1 MKIDDELGMHTDDG
15 DIPSSSH
22 NSGTADMLPGFNPGG
37 LSSDGEPPSRS
48 QSPSADELSH
58 LHPSVPPQSQ
68 HPMPVP
74 KLSLL
79 PTMNLPLNDQSTK
92 SFDYKEPRPLHEDFT
107 PPLLTSF
114 DNPIWEV
121 VQDMREQRMSL
132 CQSLRQYVF
141 VHAAIIEGA
150 LMVVDEEKEIADGLI
165 PRNPSPLNL
174 YSKEA
179 VVSRSPSTSS
189 HRHAHMN
196 EAASISSAASTGKRG
211 ASPTELLKEDKQG
224 DAMLA
229 KRPSIKRKHC
239 SGRDHAA
246 EDVRYHPVPVRVP
259 SSALYAGGMSA
270 PSSRAMPP

>member
-1 MKIDDELGMHTDDG
+1 MHTDDG
-15 DIPSSSH
+15 NIPSSSH
-22 NSGTADMLPGFNPGG
+22 NSGTADIPPAFNPGG

-58 LHPSVPPQSQ
+58 FHPSVPPQL

-74 KLSLL
+74 TLSLL
-79 PTMNLPLNDQSTK
+79 PTMEFPLNDQPTK
-92 SFDYKEPRPLHEDFT
+92 SFDYKEPRTLHEDFA

-165 PRNPSPLNL
+165 PRNPSPLHKS
-174 YSKEA
+174 YSRE
-179 VVSRSPSTSS
+179 VVGSRSSSTSS
-189 HRHAHMN
+189 HRHAHYPYMN
-196 EAASISSAASTGKRG
+196 DAATISSAASTGKRG

-224 DAMLA
+224 DVMLS

-239 SGRDHAA
+239 SGHDHMA
-246 EDVRYHPVPVRVP
+246 EDARYPPVPGRVK
-259 SSALYAGGMSA
+259 SSVLYAGGMSA